1 MTGLSGKNPLFVSL
15 LVSEKTDSTHT
26 SLFQHLFFDLR
37 PDVGKDEGECFS
49 ESLSSRPP

>member
-1 MTGLSGKNPLFVSL
+1 MTELSGKDPLFVSL
-15 LVSEKTDSTHT
+15 LISEKTDSTQT
-26 SLFQHLFFDLR
+26 SLFQHLFNLR